1 VFPPFRASPAELEH
15 LHQEEFMAPAERT
28 YQNFIGGKWL
38 DASASE
44 RRPDQNP
51 ADTREVLGEF
61 PRSTVED
68 VQGAIDAAVAAL
80 PEWRRTSGP
89 QRSAILHKA
98 ANLLEQRASEVG
110 EALTR
115 EEGKT
120 IAEGVGEVMRGVA
133 ILRYYAGEPLRSFG
147 ENYQATNPT
156 TFLYTEQV
164 PLGVVGVITPWNFPA
179 AIPIWKLAPCLA
191 YGNVA
196 VFKPAELTPL
206 TAHLIVETL
215 AEAGLPDGV
224 LNMVQGP
231 GSVVGNELATNP
243 KVNGVT
249 FTGSAEVGKQLY
261 RVATDRGARVQLELG
276 GKNPLIVAED
286 ASIDQAV
293 ELAISGAMRS
303 TGQKCTATSRA
314 IVVGRVG
321 DQFTDALVD
330 RAKSLK
336 VGAGIDSETYM
347 GPLVSEDARNRVLE
361 YIDIGKREGATLLAG
376 GEQMSGSDYDHGYFV
391 EPTIF
396 DNMKPEM
403 RIAREE
409 IFGPVVGVI
418 RVDTIEEAIRIANQV
433 DYGLSASLATRDIGR
448 AFEFIRQIEAGIVH
462 VNSETAGAEP
472 HVPFGGMKD
481 SSSYSREQGRAAMD
495 FFTQTKT
502 VYLDMPS
509 G

>member
-1 VFPPFRASPAELEH
+1 
-15 LHQEEFMAPAERT
+15 MATAERT
-28 YQNFIGGKWL
+28 YQNFINGKWV
-38 DASASE
+38 DASATE

-68 VQGAIDAAVAAL
+68 VRSAIDAAVAAL

-133 ILRYYAGEPLRSFG
+133 ILRYYAGEPLRPFG

-286 ASIDQAV
+286 ASVDQAV

-314 IVVGRVG
+314 IVVGRVA

-336 VGAGIDSETYM
+336 VGPGIDTENYM

-361 YIDIGKREGATLLAG
+361 YIDVGKREGATVRTG
-376 GEQMSGSDYDHGYFV
+376 GEQLSGSDYEHGYFV

-403 RIAREE
+403 RIAQEE
-409 IFGPVVGVI
+409 IFGPVIGVI
-418 RVDTIEEAIRIANQV
+418 RVDSIEDAIKIANDV

-481 SSSYSREQGRAAMD
+481 SSSYSREQGRAAME